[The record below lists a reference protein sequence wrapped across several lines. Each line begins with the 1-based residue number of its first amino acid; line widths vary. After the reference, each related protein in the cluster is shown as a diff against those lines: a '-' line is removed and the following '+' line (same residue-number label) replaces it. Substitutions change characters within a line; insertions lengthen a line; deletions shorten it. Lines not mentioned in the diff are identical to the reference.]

1 MLEDMKA
8 DVLKDWWIR
17 HPSQNEYWMETGEIP
32 DGMFGIKKW
41 VPVYKGF
48 YEDNDGTNQS
58 FFGADTC
65 TFTPDITE
73 EVYEFMKGSFYVPST
88 FQPVG
93 TMKAALDSLKQVY
106 GDFAYAMVTN
116 DPIGIDT
123 HMGTTFLP
131 IWKVPNAI
139 MIADVTP

>member
-48 YEDNDGTNQS
+48 YE
-58 FFGADTC
+58 
-65 TFTPDITE
+65 
-73 EVYEFMKGSFYVPST
+73 
-88 FQPVG
+88 
-93 TMKAALDSLKQVY
+93 
-106 GDFAYAMVTN
+106 GD
-116 DPIGIDT
+116 DRSQG
-123 HMGTTFLP
+123 
-131 IWKVPNAI
+131 
-139 MIADVTP
+139 